1 MHEQPCIR
9 PHGSGDCSQCL
20 TFTHSLVI
28 VLLDAG
34 LGMCQA
40 EDVAADRVGGVC
52 LALAKH
58 PPTVSALEA
67 LLVVPRLLDLGGEH
81 G

>member
-1 MHEQPCIR
+1 MR
-9 PHGSGDCSQCL
+9 PHGSGECSRCL
-20 TFTHSLVI
+20 TFTLTHSLVVV

-58 PPTVSALEA
+58 PPAVSALEA